1 MTDSALRARAR
12 AYGLLLVIESLAA
25 LIILMMMIPIYGAI
39 SEAIGHQLKFLPASR
54 VMLVSAL
61 LLFHCTYWF
70 RLLRIPVSV
79 DIHSWALSHLV
90 LFVGRLSFIFG
101 TSFFALVMY
110 RFLPSLTDLPDP
122 GRFMLRISAALVI
135 LFSLY
140 CYSTEL
146 ERLGVALRPPGK
158 S

>member
-1 MTDSALRARAR
+1 MTTPAMRTKARTYA
-12 AYGLLLVIESLAA
+12 LLLLIESLTA

-39 SEAIGHQLKFLPASR
+39 SAALGHQLKYLPTSR

-61 LLFHCTYWF
+61 LLFQCTYWL

-110 RFLPSLTDLPDP
+110 RFLPALNDLPD
-122 GRFMLRISAALVI
+122 LRHFVSRLFVALVI

-146 ERLGVALRPPGK
+146 ERLGVALRPPVK